1 MKPRLVILFVAG
13 LMFGLGLAIS
23 GMTDPARIAGF
34 LNVTGHWDPSL
45 LIVMAGAVVTCG
57 GGLAIWRK
65 LHGDNGWFGTTLPT
79 RDPDPI
85 DWRLTLGATIFGV
98 GWGLGGLC
106 PGPAIANLGGLRM
119 ESLVFV
125 PAMAAGMLLARA
137 GFGADRQ

>member
-1 MKPRLVILFVAG
+1 VKPRLVILFVAG

-23 GMTDPARIAGF
+23 GMTDPARITGF
-34 LNVTGHWDPSL
+34 LDVTGGWDPSL
-45 LIVMAGAVVTCG
+45 LIVMAGAVATCG
-57 GGLAIWRK
+57 GGLAVWRK
-65 LHGDNGWFGTTLPT
+65 MHGGNGWFGTTLPT
-79 RDPDPI
+79 RDHDPI
-85 DWRLTLGATIFGV
+85 DWRLTLGAMIFGV